1 MVFQLRAAVARR
13 PLHYNVLS
21 GRLVSVRDSV
31 SAERLP
37 ARSPSLLRDQAAC
50 PGRWRPLP
58 RATVQRAPCV
68 RQQALELDC
77 FAFAIL
83 DRSTRPAPARSCSA
97 RESTAR
103 GGKYFPRRRQR
114 ARERAVRLRRASVHS
129 ARIPTGCI
137 ALPRRRAAGR
147 RYFVRVVSPMRQ
159 VIKRQHTHEH
169 RREEQRGY
177 GSTTSSW
184 ALCLQVCVRRT
195 G

>member
-103 GGKYFPRRRQR
+103 GGKYFPSPP
-114 ARERAVRLRRASVHS
+114 ALSSARASELCDYGACKCAYSS
-129 ARIPTGCI
+129 ARIPTV
-137 ALPRRRAAGR
+137 ALPARGRPVLRSGREDAAAAGD
-147 RYFVRVVSPMRQ
+147 Q
-159 VIKRQHTHEH
+159 
-169 RREEQRGY
+169 EQAAHARAQKGRAERLRLY
-177 GSTTSSW
+177 YE
-184 ALCLQVCVRRT
+184 
-195 G
+195 

>member
-129 ARIPTGCI
+129 ARIPTV
-137 ALPRRRAAGR
+137 ALPARGRPVLRSGREDAAGDQEAAHAR
-147 RYFVRVVSPMRQ
+147 AQKGRAERLRLYY
-159 VIKRQHTHEH
+159 E
-169 RREEQRGY
+169 
-177 GSTTSSW
+177 
-184 ALCLQVCVRRT
+184 
-195 G
+195 